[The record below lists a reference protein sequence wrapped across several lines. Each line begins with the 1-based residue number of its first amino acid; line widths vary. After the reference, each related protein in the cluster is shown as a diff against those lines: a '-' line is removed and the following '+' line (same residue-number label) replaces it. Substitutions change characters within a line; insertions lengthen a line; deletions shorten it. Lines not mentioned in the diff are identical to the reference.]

1 MEKKNFLIPFEWKL
15 AKKVLAS
22 KFEDRGYVINW
33 FNHQDTDNFF
43 DVIKKGW
50 KGRNS
55 EIYEVVFN
63 YDINGKTMIIIRD
76 VKGYKF
82 RKGFHGKEIPELFE
96 DVFDWFDDMTKE
108 KCR

>member
-1 MEKKNFLIPFEWKL
+1 MEKKPVPISFEWKL

-33 FNHQDTDNFF
+33 WRGQGNFF
-43 DVIKKGW
+43 DVIKKGQ

-63 YDINGKTMIIIRD
+63 YDINGKTMIVIRD

-96 DVFDWFDDMTKE
+96 DIFNWFDEVTKE
-108 KCR
+108 KCG